1 MSVTESPDGAEPILR
16 LEGIKKHFP
25 IERGVM
31 RRVHGYVQA
40 VDGVDLVIEPSQSIG
55 LVGESGS
62 GKTTLGR
69 VALKLIEPTAGRIFF
84 EGRDITALKGSDMR
98 KTRARMQMVFQDPY
112 SSFDPRA
119 LVSASVAEPLHTH
132 LAMKG
137 AAVSSRVAELFETVG
152 MSRSYVGR
160 YPYEFSGGQLQRLAI
175 ARAIATEPQ
184 LLVLDEPVSSLDV
197 STKAEIIN
205 LLAELQDK
213 LDVGYLFI
221 THDLAVVRTVCD
233 RISVMYLG
241 RVVEEGAAPTVCDD
255 PKHPYTKALLSAIPE
270 PDPEVQRSRQRI
282 VLTGD
287 LPSPAAPP
295 SGCRF
300 HTRCPSVMDVCR
312 TVEPPVV
319 ICPDGVRVA
328 CHLFTPSTSTPPTEG
343 AGGVSARAGPRG
355 PTILGRLSHDAGP
368 DITSVSR
375 RCAARR
381 HCRSPQL

>member
-1 MSVTESPDGAEPILR
+1 M
-16 LEGIKKHFP
+16 
-25 IERGVM
+25 
-31 RRVHGYVQA
+31 
-40 VDGVDLVIEPSQSIG
+40 
-55 LVGESGS
+55 
-62 GKTTLGR
+62 
-69 VALKLIEPTAGRIFF
+69 
-84 EGRDITALKGSDMR
+84 
-98 KTRARMQMVFQDPY
+98 
-112 SSFDPRA
+112 
-119 LVSASVAEPLHTH
+119 SASVAEPLHTH
-132 LAMKG
+132 LGTKG
-137 AAVSSRVAELFETVG
+137 AAVNSRVAELFETVG

-175 ARAIATEPQ
+175 ARAIATEPR

-205 LLAELQDK
+205 LLADLQDE

-255 PKHPYTKALLSAIPE
+255 PKHPYTQALLSAIPE
-270 PDPEVQRSRQRI
+270 PDPKVQRSRQRI

-300 HTRCPSVMDVCR
+300 HTRCPSVMEVCR

-319 ICPDGVRVA
+319 LCPDGVRVA
-328 CHLFTPSTSTPPTEG
+328 CHLFTPAPVG
-343 AGGVSARAGPRG
+343 AVEAPFG
-355 PTILGRLSHDAGP
+355 D
-368 DITSVSR
+368 
-375 RCAARR
+375 
-381 HCRSPQL
+381 